1 MLLHSVCVLLL
12 LAIGATENHLME
24 EEPRARNKAFECVF
38 GKQIKELGSSWVPD
52 LGVPIGVLYCMKCEC
67 VQFQRK
73 RRIIAKVQ
81 CRSIKNKCPEP
92 TCEEPVLL
100 PGKCCKTCEG
110 TNNSFEEV
118 QDVVQPIKEEE
129 KIQKHFAALLTGRS
143 SIELKNDDMQ
153 PITPSENKNNVV
165 ATGRFTL
172 QRKNLYYSFYISDKA
187 ARPRALQFLD
197 KAGNILE
204 EHILSGDVYLNSAYQ
219 LGTRKVCGIWRRLP
233 KDYRGMVRDGTMY
246 VVLIWGVKE
255 DSEFTLSGQI
265 VYNYAL
271 GTEVFSSLL
280 EPAPGTDSLL
290 MAGAGGTAI
299 VSTSSAISPGIHIA
313 IIFNGVF
320 NIGVD
325 MLNVPLNVTLSVE
338 DRKQIVVQERVRISK
353 PAYDLNVL
361 EFRTAVTAS
370 DLRQLT
376 RGKLLLSVASVSKPE
391 ALKLSGSVITKTTC
405 ELFQTTLS
413 SAGSDGK
420 NPYGVSGTAWMYIN
434 NEGSLVY
441 NVRVEGLQRMDSRM
455 EGDQTKQLTLF
466 DVSPKRARGGV
477 ELEDLTP
484 SFVDGWAN
492 GTLEKLGPKVLEPL
506 YSGFLAVN
514 LATATEGALLRG
526 KLQPRLVDEP
536 RNSPAPYLL
545 KRDDSSS
552 VASSAAGIAWLSVA
566 ASCHLH
572 YDVSLAG
579 MGGASLSSLDMVV
592 EMFPI
597 LYPEAPN
604 VTLLLVEAGE
614 FSNNNVE
621 GSPTEM
627 LTKEE
632 LRRLDMGFSFLKVRD
647 ARSKKVILSTR
658 VDHLKIPNNCL
669 QTDIDDNTL
678 PHQQPSIIYAESK
691 CLHERRF
698 YNEDAQW
705 TSSSDPCTMCYCQN
719 GQVKCDT
726 FQCPKLTCEPGY
738 VEVERK
744 DECCAVCQ
752 LASSAGVSSVPQVCI
767 FGGKTYSVGATFHP
781 FLIPNGFD
789 RCFKCTCDAKSL
801 LVNCTRNS
809 EKLACCYKNNCPA
822 TIDRPQMYEVPRPP
836 TEPERNMQILHE
848 GGCPNRIPSKPPHKN
863 GSSYHPI
870 LDRLGEYKCVV
881 CKCKDGSQSC
891 HRLKCTHEMC
901 NEMEIA
907 KKNGSAG
914 NGKSASDCC
923 TKKVC
928 KKLRRHHRLNR
939 S

>member
-1 MLLHSVCVLLL
+1 
-12 LAIGATENHLME
+12 ME

-38 GKQIKELGSSWVPD
+38 GRQIKELGSSWVPD

-110 TNNSFEEV
+110 TNNAFEEV

-129 KIQKHFAALLTGRS
+129 KIPKNFAALLTGRS

-153 PITPSENKNNVV
+153 PIKPSENKNNVV

-204 EHILSGDVYLNSAYQ
+204 EHSLSGDVYLNSAYQ

-233 KDYRGMVRDGTMY
+233 KDYRRMVREETMY

-265 VYNYAL
+265 VNNVAL
-271 GTEVFSSLL
+271 GKELFSSLL

-299 VSTSSAISPGIHIA
+299 ISTSTFSPSIHVA

-325 MLNVPLNVTLSVE
+325 MLDVPLNVTLSIE
-338 DRKQIVVQERVRISK
+338 ERKQIIVQEQVRIAK

-361 EFRTAVTAS
+361 QFSTAVS
-370 DLRQLT
+370 LSELRQLT
-376 RGKLLLSVASVSKPE
+376 RGKLLLSVTSVSKSD

-405 ELFQTTLS
+405 ELFQSTLS
-413 SAGSDGK
+413 SAGGSDAN
-420 NPYGVSGTAWMYIN
+420 NPYGISGVAWMYLN

-441 NVRVEGLQRMDSRM
+441 NIHVEGLQRMDSRID
-455 EGDQTKQLTLF
+455 GDQAKQLTLF
-466 DVSPKRARGGV
+466 DVNPKRARGGV

-506 YSGFLAVN
+506 NSGFLAVN

-526 KLQPRLVDEP
+526 KLQSRLVDEP

-545 KRDDSSS
+545 KRDDSSY
-552 VASSAAGIAWLSVA
+552 VASSAAGTAWLSIA

-572 YDVSLAG
+572 FDISLAG
-579 MGGASLSSLDMVV
+579 MGGASMPNLEMVV

-604 VTLLLVEAGE
+604 ITLQLVEAGG
-614 FSNNNVE
+614 FSTNNVE

-647 ARSKKVILSTR
+647 GRSKKVILSTR
-658 VDHLKIPNNCL
+658 IDHLKIPSNCL

-678 PHQQPSIIYAESK
+678 PHQQPNINYAESK

-698 YNEDAQW
+698 YNEDARW

-726 FQCPKLTCEPGY
+726 IKCQKRTCEFGE

-744 DECCAVCQ
+744 NECCTVCQ
-752 LASSAGVSSVPQVCI
+752 PVNTAASSIPSGVCT

-789 RCFKCTCDAKSL
+789 RCVKCTCDATL
-801 LVNCTRNS
+801 QVNCTKNS
-809 EKLACCYKNNCPA
+809 EKLACCYKNNCPLA
-822 TIDRPQMYEVPRPP
+822 MDIELMYDPPRPE
-836 TEPERNMQILHE
+836 TEAERQMRILHE
-848 GGCPNRIPSKPPHKN
+848 GGCPNRIASKPHHKN
-863 GSSYHPI
+863 GSSFHPI
-870 LDRLGEYKCVV
+870 LDRLGEYKCVL

-901 NEMEIA
+901 NEMEFA
-907 KKNGSAG
+907 KKNGSAKG
-914 NGKSASDCC
+914 ATECC
-923 TKKVC
+923 TRKMC